1 MRQFARMRACF
12 LSVTFAGALALGL
25 ACARPPVGDALPG
38 RVTSPQPATGREG
51 EGDDGFLAPNAED
64 ADGTPMYVHFTQD
77 DMPLR
82 VAVQMP
88 KLAARY
94 ASLAETR
101 AAVAEAIESWETA
114 IRPVLPWFQI
124 EIVPSEADAAI
135 VAEWKTRITGEAAG
149 WGGIGWKI
157 AGGRLRAN
165 GRLQYATKPCLDI
178 RCQLE
183 LDQLRLLMVHEFG
196 HTLGL
201 GHCLSCDSAMSYNW
215 ETRERAFISEL
226 DVRTIRALYAIP
238 NGTRADGNLAL
249 GLRESEKAR

>member
-1 MRQFARMRACF
+1 MRSVS
-12 LSVTFAGALALGL
+12 LSALAAVFLAL
-25 ACARPPVGDALPG
+25 ACAHQPIGDALPG
-38 RVTSPQPATGREG
+38 QVTPTRSTAREG

-64 ADGTPMYVHFTQD
+64 SDGTPMYVHFTED
-77 DMPLR
+77 DMPLQ

-101 AAVAEAIESWETA
+101 AAVAQAIESWETA
-114 IRPVLPWFQI
+114 IQPVLPWFQI
-124 EIVPSEADAAI
+124 EIVASEDGADI

-149 WGGIGWKI
+149 WGGIAWTVVDGK
-157 AGGRLRAN
+157 LRAS

-226 DVRTIRALYAIP
+226 DVRTIRALYAMP
-238 NGTRADGNLAL
+238 NGTRADGTLAL
-249 GLRESEKAR
+249 GLREVEKAR